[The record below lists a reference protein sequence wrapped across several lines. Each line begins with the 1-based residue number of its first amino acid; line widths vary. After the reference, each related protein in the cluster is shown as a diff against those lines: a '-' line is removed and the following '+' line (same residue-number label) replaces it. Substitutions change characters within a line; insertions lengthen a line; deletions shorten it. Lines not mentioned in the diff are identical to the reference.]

1 MRPLI
6 LNDLRPNQAV
16 VVDRVCDVSQD
27 NKTRGVIVVHDTGT
41 GKTRTACASAARLL
55 HEKQVNKVWVI
66 APLSV
71 TSGWERDMTRCQLT
85 RGIHWD
91 IVTPQK
97 LFSDAKNGLS
107 LDYSGSMLIIDEAHA
122 LRTFAKQ
129 EVKGE
134 DGAARERK
142 ATGLMVQN
150 VTEISAACSKVL
162 VMTATPVVNGVEDL
176 HSLLSLLNGVAITDN
191 ATQWKEMV
199 EDEESFRELF
209 KSKVSVYMPESD
221 QKMGYPRVIT
231 ERRQLPMSDA
241 YYKEYLTVQNA
252 EIGNYSDG
260 VRALLKD
267 KDGTCYY
274 SGMRRA
280 ANNIPFQDS
289 PKIDVVVNAV
299 LDMTQ
304 ANDLLPPGSFPDKLA
319 IFSSFKSSGVEHI
332 SNSILPSIIPGKF
345 ALITGDTSPL
355 KRAKTIKDYND
366 DKITV
371 LLFSRAA
378 SEGVDLR
385 GTTRMIVMEPQW
397 NAASTD
403 QAIARAVRLHSHE
416 HLPED
421 RRVVRITNLILS
433 KPSVLS
439 PNDKMTMS
447 VDEILEMIS
456 NRKRAIAKG
465 VVERLKQVSVE
476 MDDL

>member
-1 MRPLI
+1 MFPLI
-6 LNDLRPNQAV
+6 SNDLRPNQAV
-16 VVDRVCDVSQD
+16 VINRVCDVSPH
-27 NKTRGVIVVHDTGT
+27 KITRGVIVVHDTGS
-41 GKTRTACASAARLL
+41 GKTRTACSTAARLL
-55 HEKQVNKVWVI
+55 HEKQVNKVFVI

-71 TSGWERDMTRCQLT
+71 TSGWERDMTRCKLT
-85 RGIHWD
+85 RGIEWD

-97 LFSDAKNGLS
+97 LFSDAKSGLS
-107 LDYSGSMLIIDEAHA
+107 TDYTGSMLIIDEAHA

-129 EVKGE
+129 EVKGDE
-134 DGAARERK
+134 GERRERK

-150 VTEISAACSKVL
+150 IIEISSMCSKVI
-162 VMTATPVVNGVEDL
+162 VMTATPVVNNVEDL
-176 HSLLSLLNGVAITDN
+176 HSLLSLLNGEAITDN

-199 EDEESFRELF
+199 EDDETFQELF
-209 KSKVSVYMPESD
+209 KSKVSVYMPDAD
-221 QKMGYPRVIT
+221 QKMGYPQVIT
-231 ERRQLPMSDA
+231 SRRQLRMSDA

-252 EIGNYSDG
+252 EIGNYSEG

-289 PKIDVVVNAV
+289 PKIDVVVNEV

-304 ANDLLPPGSFPDKLA
+304 ANDRRPPGDFPDKLA

-332 SNSILPSIIPGKF
+332 SSSILPSIIPGKF
-345 ALITGDTSPL
+345 ALITGSTSPV
-355 KRAKTIKDYND
+355 KRAKIIKDYND

-397 NAASTD
+397 NGASTD

-416 HLPED
+416 HMPVD
-421 RRVVRITNLILS
+421 RRLVRVTNLILS
-433 KPSVLS
+433 KPTVLS
-439 PNDKMTMS
+439 PNDKMPMS

-456 NRKRAIAKG
+456 NRKRVIAKR
-465 VVERLKQVSVE
+465 VIERLKHVSIE
-476 MDDL
+476 MDL